1 MKIRLSKSQ
10 WQQVG
15 KKAGWLKLA
24 HHEKEYPQHI
34 LNMSVMDL
42 LDKLEASN
50 KSSDISLYH
59 NIENY
64 LDTIKSKGKS
74 DEDNI
79 K

>member
-1 MKIRLSKSQ
+1 MKIRLSKSK

-24 HHEKEYPQHI
+24 HHETQYPKHI
-34 LNMSVMDL
+34 LDMSVMAL

-50 KSSDISLYH
+50 KPSDISLYH

-64 LDTIKSKGKS
+64 LDIISKE
-74 DEDNI
+74 DHEDNI

>member
-10 WQQVG
+10 WQQMG

-24 HHEKEYPQHI
+24 HHEAEYPQHI
-34 LNMSVMDL
+34 LNMTVMDL

-50 KSSDISLYH
+50 KASDISLYH
-59 NIENY
+59 NIESY
-64 LDTIKSKGKS
+64 LDTIKDQGET
-74 DEDNI
+74 DENNI